1 MKTNKPQE
9 ILQFDKPLE
18 VASFMRHKTPSK
30 VLAKNSNEEE
40 RLTLLALTLALI
52 FTALV
57 YASVQIFGAP
67 RL

>member
-1 MKTNKPQE
+1 MNKPQE
-9 ILQFDKPLE
+9 ILKFDKPLE
-18 VASFMRHKTPSK
+18 VASFMRKKTVTKS
-30 VLAKNSNEEE
+30 SNTEE

-57 YASVQIFGAP
+57 YVSIQLFGAP

>member
-1 MKTNKPQE
+1 MNKPLE
-9 ILQFDKPLE
+9 IPKFDKPLE
-18 VASFMRHKTPSK
+18 VASFMEKKTVTKS
-30 VLAKNSNEEE
+30 STTEE
-40 RLTLLALTLALI
+40 RLTVQALILTLI

>member
-1 MKTNKPQE
+1 MTERKPSE

-18 VASFMRHKTPSK
+18 VASFMRHKGPSK
-30 VLAKNSNEEE
+30 MVGNTKEEE
-40 RLTLLALTLALI
+40 RLTLLALILALI

-57 YASVQIFGAP
+57 YASAQLFGAP

>member
-18 VASFMRHKTPSK
+18 VASFMRKKT
-30 VLAKNSNEEE
+30 VTENSSIEEE
-40 RLTLLALTLALI
+40 LTIKALILALI

-57 YASVQIFGAP
+57 FASVQLFGAP

>member
-1 MKTNKPQE
+1 MNKSQE
-9 ILQFDKPLE
+9 ILKFDKPLE
-18 VASFMRHKTPSK
+18 VASFMGHKEPSK
-30 VLAKNSNEEE
+30 MVGSTKEEE

-57 YASVQIFGAP
+57 FASVQLFGAP

>member
-1 MKTNKPQE
+1 MNKQQE

-18 VASFMRHKTPSK
+18 VASFMRKKTVTK
-30 VLAKNSNEEE
+30 ESNTEE
-40 RLTLLALTLALI
+40 RLTLLALILTLI

-57 YASVQIFGAP
+57 YVSVQIFGAP

>member
-1 MKTNKPQE
+1 MNKSLE
-9 ILQFDKPLE
+9 IPKFDKPLE
-18 VASFMRHKTPSK
+18 VASFMAHKTPSK

-40 RLTLLALTLALI
+40 RLTLLALILALI

-57 YASVQIFGAP
+57 YVSVQLFGAP

>member
-1 MKTNKPQE
+1 MNKPLE
-9 ILQFDKPLE
+9 IPQFDKPLE
-18 VASFMRHKTPSK
+18 VANFMAHKAPSK
-30 VLAKNSNEEE
+30 ALAKNSNEEE

-57 YASVQIFGAP
+57 YVSVELFGAP

>member
-1 MKTNKPQE
+1 MRKMNKQQE

-18 VASFMRHKTPSK
+18 VASFMAHKTPSK
-30 VLAKNSNEEE
+30 VTRNPNEEE

-57 YASVQIFGAP
+57 YVSVQLFGAP

>member
-1 MKTNKPQE
+1 MKTNKQQE

-18 VASFMRHKTPSK
+18 VASFMRKKTVTK
-30 VLAKNSNEEE
+30 ESNMEE
-40 RLTLLALTLALI
+40 RLTLQALILTLI

-57 YASVQIFGAP
+57 FASVQLFGAP

>member
-1 MKTNKPQE
+1 MTKPLE
-9 ILQFDKPLE
+9 IPKFDKPLE
-18 VASFMRHKTPSK
+18 VASFMRKKTVTKS
-30 VLAKNSNEEE
+30 STTEE
-40 RLTLLALTLALI
+40 RLTVQALILTLI